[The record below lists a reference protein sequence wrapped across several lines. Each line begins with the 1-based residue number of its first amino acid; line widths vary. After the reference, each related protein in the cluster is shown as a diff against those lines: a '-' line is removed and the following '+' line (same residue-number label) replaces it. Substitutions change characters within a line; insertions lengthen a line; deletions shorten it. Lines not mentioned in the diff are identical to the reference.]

1 MESFK
6 DKQGREWFVDIDA
19 GMIDVLKSK
28 LKIDLLDSDS
38 VMQLVYGKRGELVS
52 TMWIICED
60 QIEKLKLD
68 PVGFAKGFNGPTIEA
83 AIKALLD
90 ELINFSHSPKTAE
103 KMKSYLRAG
112 MVDTEEKMA
121 EAVGSLLQVKFESS
135 FGKSPG
141 SLELIREGLSS
152 AT

>member
-1 MESFK
+1 MEKFR
-6 DKQGREWFVDIDA
+6 DKLKREWEVDIDA
-19 GMIDVLKSK
+19 GMIDVINAR

-38 VMQLVYGKRGELVS
+38 VMKMVYGGRGELVS
-52 TMWIICED
+52 VMWNICED

-103 KMKSYLRAG
+103 KMKTYLRAG

-121 EAVGSLLQVKFESS
+121 EAVGNLLQVKFENS
-135 FGKSPG
+135 FGKLPG
-141 SLELIREGLSS
+141 SLELIRDGLSS
-152 AT
+152 AS